1 MNLLKHIDLDDI
13 IIFKSVFEE
22 YDSIILAII
31 GALAW
36 GTAKAII
43 SSKNHK
49 QIGEKLKAQIAVRE
63 CMRKVTSGTLIDRF
77 LFLEIKNGADKVVE
91 GVRKRFRVSVI
102 DECHKD
108 GMKSISE
115 NYQNKFVDNVYQQ
128 MIQDGWHYNH
138 VDYVVSEME
147 ECDLKKIYQEE
158 GVKYSRIYTIF
169 INKET
174 KKSFFLSVACYDH
187 NFFIDEH
194 TNNVLKREIDNITNH
209 YEFIYS

>member
-1 MNLLKHIDLDDI
+1 MTIIKNIDLDDI

-63 CMRKVTSGTLIDRF
+63 CMRRVTSGTLIDRF
-77 LFLEIKNGADKVVE
+77 LFLEIKNGADEVVK
-91 GVRKRFRVSVI
+91 GVRKKYRVSVI

-108 GMKSISE
+108 GLKSILGD
-115 NYQNKFVDNVYQQ
+115 YQNIFVDNYYQQ
-128 MIQDGWHYNH
+128 MIQDGWEQNH
-138 VDYVVSEME
+138 VDYVVSDMP
-147 ECDLKKIYQEE
+147 ECDLKAIYEKE
-158 GVKYSRIYTIF
+158 GVKYSRVYTVF
-169 INKET
+169 INKAT
-174 KKSFFLSVACYDH
+174 KKTFFLSVACYDN

-194 TNNVLKREIDNITNH
+194 TNKVLKREIDNITNH

>member
-1 MNLLKHIDLDDI
+1 MNLLKNIDLDNI
-13 IIFKSVFEE
+13 IIFKSVVDQ
-22 YDSIILAII
+22 YDNIILGVV

-36 GTAKAII
+36 GVAKAIM
-43 SSKNHK
+43 SSRNHK
-49 QIGEKLKAQIAVRE
+49 QIGEKLKAQISVRE

-77 LFLEIKNGADKVVE
+77 LFLEIKNGADKVVD
-91 GVRKRFRVSVI
+91 GVRKRYRVSVI

-115 NYQNKFVDNVYQQ
+115 NYQNIFVDNAYQQ

-147 ECDLKKIYQEE
+147 ECDLKRIYQEE
-158 GVKYSRIYTIF
+158 GVKYSRVYTVF

-174 KKSFFLSVACYDH
+174 KKSFFLSVACYDN

-194 TNNVLKREIDNITNH
+194 TNKILKREIDNITNH